1 MTSDTLAFFTPGP
14 LELIVVLMVALVF
27 LAIPVVLIV
36 LAVIYVSRSNKERQ
50 KLRLKVEKL
59 TDELEQVRKQVKG
72 GEEKG
77 SSSKSE

>member
-1 MTSDTLAFFTPGP
+1 MATEILAFFTPGP
-14 LELIVVLMVALVF
+14 LELIVILMVALVF

-50 KLRLKVEKL
+50 KLRLEVGKL
-59 TDELEQVRKQVKG
+59 AGELEEVRKQVKG
-72 GEEKG
+72 GEKEG